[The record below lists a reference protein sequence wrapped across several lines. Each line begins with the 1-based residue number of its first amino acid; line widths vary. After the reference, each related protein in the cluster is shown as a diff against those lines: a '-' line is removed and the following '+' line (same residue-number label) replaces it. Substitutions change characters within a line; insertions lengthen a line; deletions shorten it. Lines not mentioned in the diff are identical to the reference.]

1 MNQQDDGLER
11 ILRVKSDD
19 PLYLL
24 LRDGRTREFNELY
37 TRSKTADLTHC
48 DFRHADLRGM
58 EADGIDFSHCY
69 FRQADLR
76 GVDFT
81 NSRLEGASI
90 HAAKISGV
98 YFPKAL
104 DPEEINLSLLHGTR
118 MRYR

>member
-24 LRDGRTREFNELY
+24 LRDGKIREFNGLY
-37 TRSKTADLTHC
+37 TRNKTADLTHC
-48 DFRHADLRGM
+48 DFRHADLRGID
-58 EADGIDFSHCY
+58 ADGIDFSHCY

-90 HAAKISGV
+90 HAAKISGA

-104 DPEEINLSLLHGTR
+104 GPEEINLSLLHGTR